1 MAKQV
6 AKEVLDFLAEQ
17 KTLTLATGGQGGPW
31 AATLT
36 YVNDGAELFVWTKP
50 SSTTAGRIDEDPTVA
65 FTIDHYSDDWRQTK
79 GIQGRGKCSVVE
91 GEDIA
96 KAADL
101 FGQKYPSLRPGSTS
115 AVVFYRIDPDDLEY
129 IDNSGGVEEE
139 GDFGADYRRQSA
151 FDIPAIDG

>member
-1 MAKQV
+1 
-6 AKEVLDFLAEQ
+6 
-17 KTLTLATGGQGGPW
+17 
-31 AATLT
+31 
-36 YVNDGAELFVWTKP
+36 
-50 SSTTAGRIDEDPTVA
+50 
-65 FTIDHYSDDWRQTK
+65 
-79 GIQGRGKCSVVE
+79 VVE

-96 KAADL
+96 RAADL

-129 IDNSGGVEEE
+129 IDNSGGVEGE